1 MKFGVQVYNKIGNLC
16 ASVVK
21 KLLVEK
27 KLFEKQMRK
36 NANFWRKSTGAHI
49 KFYFF

>member
-1 MKFGVQVYNKIGNLC
+1 MKFGVQVYNKISNLC

-21 KLLVEK
+21 KITSGK
-27 KLFEKQMRK
+27 KAIWNKMRK
-36 NANFWRKSTGAHI
+36 NANFLRKSTGAHI

>member
-21 KLLVEK
+21 KITSGK
-27 KLFEKQMRK
+27 KV
-36 NANFWRKSTGAHI
+36 I
-49 KFYFF
+49 